1 MAHQAQM
8 TGRQRYPNLFKAG
21 RIGELETRNRIVR
34 SPCCTGM
41 GGMDGTVTDRL
52 IRHYTE
58 LARGRPGLLIVEYS
72 YIDKAASKSAQCQL
86 GCADNEHIPGLAWLA
101 RTIQSHGVKAGLQ
114 LEHAGRQKF
123 LGTPPIKAPSRIP
136 WEELHAMGGSVP
148 EELTFEEIQEI
159 VRAFG
164 EAARRAQL
172 AGFDFVEIH
181 GAHGYL
187 ITNFLSQRTNKRTD
201 WYGGSLENR
210 MRFLMQVVAEVR
222 KKVGRGFPL
231 GVRLSG
237 TEYEPDGTTI
247 EETVEVAKALE
258 KAGIDVIHV
267 SGGNHHQMHHQLSP
281 LYLEPAHNVW
291 AADAI
296 RQAVDIPIIASGSLN
311 TPELAESVLAEG
323 KGDFVGLG
331 RVLFADPLFPA
342 KAEAGLAED
351 IAPCIRCN
359 DGCQER
365 SFKRYQS
372 VLCTVN
378 PALGNEGMAGA
389 VPVRPGFRV
398 AVVGGG
404 PGGMQAAETL
414 ASRGARVTLFEKRE
428 LGGLLIEGGAPSFK
442 ADLRLLANYQR
453 NRMKKFGIEVV
464 HREATPEDVA
474 AGGFDHVVVAIG
486 GAPVARTFPGSE
498 RANVVDGCA
507 VLRGDAGAGGHVVVI
522 GGGLVG
528 CEAALHVAETASS
541 VSVVT
546 RREDFM
552 GEGGDAGIGVEAS
565 NRSAL
570 LEMFEQ
576 RKLAV
581 RTGLHVVRID
591 DEGALFADAAGRQL
605 RLPADSV
612 VISSGFRAQPWFAQ
626 ELERLGV
633 PATSIG
639 DCVEPRKIYDAILE
653 GYNVGLRL
661 GEATTT
667 HGDPSPLAPPFAL
680 AG

>member
-1 MAHQAQM
+1 MEQ
-8 TGRQRYPNLFKAG
+8 TGGRQRYPNLFKSG
-21 RIGELETRNRIVR
+21 RIGELEIRNRIVR

-41 GGMDGTVTDRL
+41 GTIDGSVTERL

-72 YIDKAASKSAQCQL
+72 FIDKQASKSAQCQL

-101 RTIQSHGVKAGLQ
+101 RTIQSYGVKAGIQ

-136 WEELHAMGGSVP
+136 WEELYAMGGSVP
-148 EELTFEEIQEI
+148 EELTWEEIQEI
-159 VRAFG
+159 VRSFG
-164 EAARRAQL
+164 DAARRAQL

-187 ITNFLSQRTNKRTD
+187 ITNFLSPRTNRRTD

-210 MRFLMQVVAEVR
+210 MRFLMQVIADVR
-222 KKVGRGFPL
+222 KKVGRRFPL

-237 TEYEPDGTTI
+237 TEYEPDGVMI
-247 EETVEVAKALE
+247 EDTVAVAKALE
-258 KAGIDVIHV
+258 RAGVDVIHV

-281 LYLEPAHNVW
+281 LYVAPAHNVW

-296 RQAVDIPIIASGSLN
+296 KQAVSIPVIASGSLN
-311 TPELAESVLAEG
+311 TPDLAESVLAEG

-331 RVLFADPLFPA
+331 RVLFADPYFPI
-342 KAEAGLAED
+342 KAEAGLSED
-351 IAPCIRCN
+351 IVPCIRCN

-389 VPVRPGFRV
+389 VPVPHGFSV
-398 AVVGGG
+398 AIVGGG
-404 PGGMQAAETL
+404 PAGMQAAETL
-414 ASRGARVTLFEKRE
+414 ALRGCKVTLFEKRK
-428 LGGLLIEGGAPSFK
+428 LGGLLIEGGVPSFK

-453 NRMKKFGIEVV
+453 NRMKKLGVQVV
-464 HREATPEDVA
+464 YREATPVELA
-474 AGGFDHVVVAIG
+474 GGGFDHVVVAIG
-486 GAPVARTFPGSE
+486 GAPVSRKFPGSDK
-498 RANVVDGCA
+498 ANVVDGCA
-507 VLRGDAGAGGHVVVI
+507 VLRGESNAHGRVVVI

-528 CEAALHVAETASS
+528 CEVALHLAEHCSS

-552 GEGGDAGIGVEAS
+552 GEGGDSGIGVEAS
-565 NRSAL
+565 NRAAM

-576 RKLAV
+576 RKVAV
-581 RTGLHVVRID
+581 RTGQHVVCVD
-591 DEGALFADAAGRQL
+591 DEGALFADTAGRQL
-605 RLPADSV
+605 RLPADSI
-612 VISSGFRAQPWFAQ
+612 VISSGFRAQPWFAE
-626 ELERLGV
+626 ELGRLGV
-633 PATSIG
+633 PTTSIG

-661 GEATTT
+661 NEAGAARV
-667 HGDPSPLAPPFAL
+667 HSDSSLPAL

>member
-1 MAHQAQM
+1 MEQ
-8 TGRQRYPNLFKAG
+8 TSGRQRYPNLFKPG
-21 RIGELETRNRIVR
+21 HIGGMEVRNRIVR

-41 GGMDGTVTDRL
+41 GAIDGSVTDRL

-72 YIDKAASKSAQCQL
+72 YIDKKASKSAQCQL

-101 RTIQSHGVKAGLQ
+101 RTIQSYGVKAGIQ

-148 EELTFEEIQEI
+148 EELTWEEIQEI
-159 VRAFG
+159 VQSFG
-164 EAARRAQL
+164 DAARRAQL

-187 ITNFLSQRTNKRTD
+187 ITNFLSPRTNRRTD

-210 MRFLMQVVAEVR
+210 MRFLMQVVADVR

-237 TEYEPDGTTI
+237 TEYEPDGVTI
-247 EETVEVAKALE
+247 EESVAVARALE

-267 SGGNHHQMHHQLSP
+267 SGGNHHQMHHQVSP
-281 LYLEPAHNVW
+281 LYVASAHNVW

-296 RQAVDIPIIASGSLN
+296 KQAVGIPVIASGSLN
-311 TPELAESVLAEG
+311 TPDLAESVLADG

-331 RVLFADPLFPA
+331 RVLFADPQFPA
-342 KAEAGLAED
+342 KAEAGISED
-351 IAPCIRCN
+351 IVPCIRCN

-389 VPVRPGFRV
+389 IPVPQGFSV

-404 PGGMQAAETL
+404 PGGMQVAETL
-414 ASRGARVTLFEKRE
+414 ALRGCKVTLFEKRK
-428 LGGLLIEGGAPSFK
+428 LGGMLIEGGTPSFK
-442 ADLRLLANYQR
+442 ADLRLLVSYQR
-453 NRMKKFGIEVV
+453 NRMKKLGVQVV
-464 HREATPEDVA
+464 YREATPVELA
-474 AGGFDHVVVAIG
+474 EGGFDHVVVAIG
-486 GAPVARTFPGSE
+486 GAPAPRKFPGSD
-498 RANVVDGCA
+498 RVNVVDGCA
-507 VLRGDAGAGGHVVVI
+507 VLRGEASAGGRVVVI

-528 CEAALHVAETASS
+528 CEVALHLAEHDSD

-552 GEGGDAGIGVEAS
+552 GEGGDSGIGVEAS
-565 NRSAL
+565 NRAAL
-570 LEMFEQ
+570 LEMFDQ
-576 RKLAV
+576 RKVAV
-581 RTGLHVVRID
+581 RTGLHIVCVD
-591 DEGALFADAAGRQL
+591 DDGALFADTAGRQA

-612 VISSGFRAQPWFAQ
+612 VISSGFRAQPWFAE
-626 ELERLGV
+626 ELGRLGV

-639 DCVEPRKIYDAILE
+639 DCVQPRKIFDAILE

-661 GEATTT
+661 GEA
-667 HGDPSPLAPPFAL
+667 GAAKVGSDSLLSAL
-680 AG
+680 AD

>member
-1 MAHQAQM
+1 MDRRNGGQP
-8 TGRQRYPNLFKAG
+8 YPNLFRPG
-21 RIGELETRNRIVR
+21 RIGSLEVRNRIVR

-41 GGMDGTVTDRL
+41 GAMDGSVTDRL

-72 YIDKAASKSAQCQL
+72 YVDKEASKSAQCQL

-101 RTIQSHGVKAGLQ
+101 RTIQSYGAKAGIQ

-148 EELTFEEIQEI
+148 EELTWDEIQAI

-187 ITNFLSQRTNKRTD
+187 ITNFLSTRTNRRTD

-210 MRFLMQVVAEVR
+210 MRFLLQVVAEVR
-222 KKVGRGFPL
+222 RKVGRGFPL

-237 TEYEPDGTTI
+237 SEYEPDGVTI
-247 EETVEVAKALE
+247 DESVVVAQALE

-267 SGGNHHQMHHQLSP
+267 SGGNHHQMHHQVSP
-281 LYLEPAHNVW
+281 LYVPAAHNVW

-296 RQAVDIPIIASGSLN
+296 KRAVGIPVIASGSLN

-331 RVLFADPLFPA
+331 RVLFADPQFPA

-351 IAPCIRCN
+351 IVPCIRCN

-378 PALGNEGMAGA
+378 PTLGNEAMAGA
-389 VPVRPGFRV
+389 TPVPPGFSV

-414 ASRGARVTLFEKRE
+414 ALRGCRVTLFERRK
-428 LGGLLIEGGAPSFK
+428 LGGMLIEGSTPSFK
-442 ADLRLLANYQR
+442 SDLRLLVNYQR
-453 NRMKKFGIEVV
+453 NRMKKLGVHVV
-464 HREATPEDVA
+464 YREAVPEELA
-474 AGGFDHVVVAIG
+474 RGGFDHVVVAIG
-486 GAPVARTFPGSE
+486 GAPVPRRFPGSD
-498 RANVVDGCA
+498 RANVLDGCA
-507 VLRGDAGAGGHVVVI
+507 VLRGDSRADGRVVVI

-528 CEAALHVAETASS
+528 CEVALHLAEKGQSVTVA
-541 VSVVT
+541 T

-552 GEGGDAGIGVEAS
+552 GEGGDSGIGVEAS
-565 NRSAL
+565 NRTAL
-570 LEMFEQ
+570 LEMFE
-576 RKLAV
+576 RYEVPAL
-581 RTGLHVVRID
+581 TGMHVQCVD
-591 DEGALFADAAGRQL
+591 DDGVLFADAEGRPV
-605 RLPADSV
+605 RIAADSV
-612 VISSGFRAQPWFAQ
+612 VISSGFRAQPHFAE
-626 ELERLGV
+626 ELARLGV

-639 DCVEPRKIYDAILE
+639 DCVQPRKIFDAILE

-661 GEATTT
+661 GDASSVRARN
-667 HGDPSPLAPPFAL
+667 DSLSPAM
-680 AG
+680 AGQGL

>member
-1 MAHQAQM
+1 MEPVR
-8 TGRQRYPNLFKAG
+8 GRQRYPNLFRRG
-21 RIGELETRNRIVR
+21 RIGDLEIPNRIVR

-41 GGMDGTVTDRL
+41 GAMDGSVTDRL

-72 YIDKAASKSAQCQL
+72 YVDKEASKSAQCQL

-101 RTIQSHGVKAGLQ
+101 RTIQSYGVKAGIQ

-148 EELTFEEIQEI
+148 EELTWDEIQEI
-159 VRAFG
+159 VRSFG
-164 EAARRAQL
+164 DAARRAQL

-187 ITNFLSQRTNKRTD
+187 ITNFLSTRTNRRTD

-210 MRFLMQVVAEVR
+210 MRFLMQVVADVR

-237 TEYEPDGTTI
+237 SEYEPDGVTI
-247 EETVEVAKALE
+247 DESVEVAKALE

-267 SGGNHHQMHHQLSP
+267 SGGNHHQMHHQVSP
-281 LYLEPAHNVW
+281 LYVPAAHNVW

-296 RQAVDIPIIASGSLN
+296 KHAVSIPVIASGSLN

-331 RVLFADPLFPA
+331 RVLFADPQFPA
-342 KAEAGLAED
+342 KAEAGLSED
-351 IAPCIRCN
+351 IVPCIRCN

-378 PALGNEGMAGA
+378 PTLGNEAMAGA
-389 VPVRPGFRV
+389 SPVPPGYSV

-414 ASRGARVTLFEKRE
+414 ALRGCKVPLFEKRK
-428 LGGLLIEGGAPSFK
+428 LGGMLIEGSAPSFK
-442 ADLRLLANYQR
+442 SDLRLLMNYQR
-453 NRMKKFGIEVV
+453 NRMKKLGVQVVYREVAPA
-464 HREATPEDVA
+464 ELAE
-474 AGGFDHVVVAIG
+474 GGFQHVVVAIG
-486 GAPVARTFPGSE
+486 GAPVPRRFPGSD
-498 RANVVDGCA
+498 RAAVVDGCA
-507 VLRGDAGAGGHVVVI
+507 VLRGDSSAGGRVVVI

-528 CEAALHVAETASS
+528 CEAALHLASHGSS
-541 VSVVT
+541 VTVVT

-552 GEGGDAGIGVEAS
+552 GEGGDSGIGVEAS

-570 LEMFEQ
+570 LEMFDRYQ
-576 RKLAV
+576 VAV
-581 RTGLHVVRID
+581 RTGLHVAGF
-591 DEGALFADAAGRQL
+591 DEDGVSFADAAGRQL

-612 VISSGFRAQPWFAQ
+612 VISSGFRAQPEFAE
-626 ELERLGV
+626 ELGRLGI

-639 DCVEPRKIYDAILE
+639 DCVQPRKIFDAMLE
-653 GYNVGLRL
+653 GYNLGLRL
-661 GEATTT
+661 GDTAPVAV
-667 HGDPSPLAPPFAL
+667 GADSLSPAM

>member
-1 MAHQAQM
+1 MEPVR
-8 TGRQRYPNLFKAG
+8 GRQRYPNLFRRG
-21 RIGELETRNRIVR
+21 RIGDLEIPNRIVR

-41 GGMDGTVTDRL
+41 GAMDGSVTDRL

-72 YIDKAASKSAQCQL
+72 YVDKEASKSAQCQL

-101 RTIQSHGVKAGLQ
+101 RTIQSYGVKAGIQ

-148 EELTFEEIQEI
+148 EELTWDEIQEI
-159 VRAFG
+159 VRSFG
-164 EAARRAQL
+164 DAARRAQL

-187 ITNFLSQRTNKRTD
+187 ITNFLSTRTNRRTD

-210 MRFLMQVVAEVR
+210 MRFLMQVVADVR

-237 TEYEPDGTTI
+237 SEYEPDGVTI
-247 EETVEVAKALE
+247 DESVEVAKALE

-267 SGGNHHQMHHQLSP
+267 SGGNHHQMHHQVSP
-281 LYLEPAHNVW
+281 LYVPAAHNVW

-296 RQAVDIPIIASGSLN
+296 KHAVSIPVIASGSLN

-331 RVLFADPLFPA
+331 RVLFADPQFPA
-342 KAEAGLAED
+342 KAEAGLSED
-351 IAPCIRCN
+351 IVPCIRCN

-378 PALGNEGMAGA
+378 PTLGNEAMAGA
-389 VPVRPGFRV
+389 SPVPPGYSV

-414 ASRGARVTLFEKRE
+414 ALRGCKVTLFEKRK
-428 LGGLLIEGGAPSFK
+428 LGGMLIEGSAPSFK
-442 ADLRLLANYQR
+442 SDLRLLMNYQR
-453 NRMKKFGIEVV
+453 NRMKKLGVQVVYREVAPA
-464 HREATPEDVA
+464 ELAE
-474 AGGFDHVVVAIG
+474 GGFQHVVVAIG
-486 GAPVARTFPGSE
+486 GAPVPRRFPGSD
-498 RANVVDGCA
+498 RAAVVDGCA
-507 VLRGDAGAGGHVVVI
+507 VLRGDSSAGGRVVVI

-528 CEAALHVAETASS
+528 CEAALHLASHGSS
-541 VSVVT
+541 VTVVT

-552 GEGGDAGIGVEAS
+552 GEGGDSGIGVEAS

-570 LEMFEQ
+570 LEMFDRYQ
-576 RKLAV
+576 VAV
-581 RTGLHVVRID
+581 RTGLHVAGF
-591 DEGALFADAAGRQL
+591 DEDGVSFADAAGRQL

-612 VISSGFRAQPWFAQ
+612 VISSGFRAQPEFAE
-626 ELERLGV
+626 ELGRLGI

-639 DCVEPRKIYDAILE
+639 DCVQPRKIFDAMLE
-653 GYNVGLRL
+653 GYNLGLRL
-661 GEATTT
+661 GDTAPVAV
-667 HGDPSPLAPPFAL
+667 GADSLSPAM

>member
-1 MAHQAQM
+1 MEPVR
-8 TGRQRYPNLFKAG
+8 GRQRYPNLFRRG
-21 RIGELETRNRIVR
+21 RIGDLEIPNRIVR

-41 GGMDGTVTDRL
+41 GAMDGSVTDRL

-72 YIDKAASKSAQCQL
+72 YVDKEASKSAQCQL

-101 RTIQSHGVKAGLQ
+101 RTIQSYGVKAGIQ

-148 EELTFEEIQEI
+148 EELTWDEIQEI
-159 VRAFG
+159 VRSFG
-164 EAARRAQL
+164 DAARRAQL

-187 ITNFLSQRTNKRTD
+187 ITNFLSTRTNRRTD

-210 MRFLMQVVAEVR
+210 MRFLMQVVADVR

-237 TEYEPDGTTI
+237 SEYEPDGVTI
-247 EETVEVAKALE
+247 DESVEVARALE

-267 SGGNHHQMHHQLSP
+267 SGGNHHQMHHQVSP
-281 LYLEPAHNVW
+281 LYVPAAHNVW

-296 RQAVDIPIIASGSLN
+296 KHAVSIPVIASGSLN

-331 RVLFADPLFPA
+331 RVLFADPQFPA
-342 KAEAGLAED
+342 KAEAGLSED
-351 IAPCIRCN
+351 IVPCIRCN

-378 PALGNEGMAGA
+378 PTLGNEAMAGA
-389 VPVRPGFRV
+389 SPVPPGYSV

-414 ASRGARVTLFEKRE
+414 ALRGCKVTLFEKRK
-428 LGGLLIEGGAPSFK
+428 LGGMLIEGSAPSFK
-442 ADLRLLANYQR
+442 SDLRLLMSYQR
-453 NRMKKFGIEVV
+453 NRMKKLGVQVVYREVAPA
-464 HREATPEDVA
+464 ELAE
-474 AGGFDHVVVAIG
+474 GGFQHVVVAIG
-486 GAPVARTFPGSE
+486 GAPVPRRFPGSD
-498 RANVVDGCA
+498 RAAVVDGCA
-507 VLRGDAGAGGHVVVI
+507 VLRGDSSAGGRVVVI

-528 CEAALHVAETASS
+528 CEAALHLASHGSS
-541 VSVVT
+541 VTVVT

-552 GEGGDAGIGVEAS
+552 GEGGDSGIGVEAS

-570 LEMFEQ
+570 LEMFDRYQ
-576 RKLAV
+576 VAV
-581 RTGLHVVRID
+581 RTGLHVAGF
-591 DEGALFADAAGRQL
+591 DEDGVSFADAAGRQL

-612 VISSGFRAQPWFAQ
+612 VISSGFRAQPEFAE
-626 ELERLGV
+626 ELGRLGI

-639 DCVEPRKIYDAILE
+639 DCVQPRKIFDAMLE
-653 GYNVGLRL
+653 GYNLGLRL
-661 GEATTT
+661 GDTAPVAV
-667 HGDPSPLAPPFAL
+667 GADSLSPAM

>member
-1 MAHQAQM
+1 MEPTH
-8 TGRQRYPNLFKAG
+8 GRQRYPNLFKPG
-21 RIGELETRNRIVR
+21 RIGNLETRNRIVR

-41 GGMDGTVTDRL
+41 GAMDGSVTDRL

-72 YIDKAASKSAQCQL
+72 YVDKEASKSAQCQL

-101 RTIQSHGVKAGLQ
+101 RTIQSYGAKAGLQ

-148 EELTFEEIQEI
+148 EELTWDEIQAI

-164 EAARRAQL
+164 DAARRAQL

-187 ITNFLSQRTNKRTD
+187 ITNFLSPRTNRRTD

-210 MRFLMQVVAEVR
+210 MRFLMQVVADVR

-237 TEYEPDGTTI
+237 SEYEPDGVTI
-247 EETVEVAKALE
+247 EESIEVAKALE

-267 SGGNHHQMHHQLSP
+267 SGGNHHQMHHQVSP
-281 LYLEPAHNVW
+281 LYVSSAHNVW

-296 RQAVDIPIIASGSLN
+296 KRAVGIPVIASGSLN
-311 TPELAESVLAEG
+311 TPELAESVIAEG

-331 RVLFADPLFPA
+331 RVLFADPQFPA
-342 KAEAGLAED
+342 KAEAGLSED
-351 IAPCIRCN
+351 IVPCIRCN

-378 PALGNEGMAGA
+378 PTLGNEAMSG
-389 VPVRPGFRV
+389 VTSVLPGFSV

-414 ASRGARVTLFEKRE
+414 ALRGCKVTLFERRK
-428 LGGLLIEGGAPSFK
+428 LGGMLIEGSAPSFK
-442 ADLRLLANYQR
+442 SDLKLLVNYQR
-453 NRMKKFGIEVV
+453 GRMKKLGVQVV
-464 HREATPEDVA
+464 YRDVA
-474 AGGFDHVVVAIG
+474 PADLARGGFQHVVVAIG
-486 GAPVARTFPGSE
+486 GAPVPRRFPGSD
-498 RANVVDGCA
+498 RAAVVDGCA
-507 VLRGDAGAGGHVVVI
+507 VLRGDSSAGGRVVVI

-528 CEAALHVAETASS
+528 CEVALHLAGQGSS
-541 VSVVT
+541 VTVVT
-546 RREDFM
+546 RRDDFM
-552 GEGGDAGIGVEAS
+552 GEGGDSGIGVEAS
-565 NRSAL
+565 NRAAL
-570 LEMFEQ
+570 LEMFD
-576 RKLAV
+576 RYKVAV
-581 RTGLHVVRID
+581 RTGMHVVGVD
-591 DEGALFADAAGRQL
+591 DDGVLFADAAGRQL

-612 VISSGFRAQPWFAQ
+612 VISSGFRAQPEFAE
-626 ELERLGV
+626 ELGRLGI

-639 DCVEPRKIYDAILE
+639 DCVQPRKIFDAILE
-653 GYNVGLRL
+653 GYNAGLRL
-661 GEATTT
+661 GGTADVAVEA
-667 HGDPSPLAPPFAL
+667 DSLPPVVA
-680 AG
+680 A

>member
-1 MAHQAQM
+1 MEPVR
-8 TGRQRYPNLFKAG
+8 GRQRYPNLFRRG
-21 RIGELETRNRIVR
+21 RIGDLEIPNRIVR

-41 GGMDGTVTDRL
+41 GAMDGSVTDRL

-72 YIDKAASKSAQCQL
+72 YVDKEASKSAQCQL

-101 RTIQSHGVKAGLQ
+101 RTIQSYGVKAGIQ

-148 EELTFEEIQEI
+148 EELTWDEIQEI
-159 VRAFG
+159 VRSFG
-164 EAARRAQL
+164 DAARRAQL

-187 ITNFLSQRTNKRTD
+187 ITNFLSTRTNRRTD

-210 MRFLMQVVAEVR
+210 MRFLMQVVADVR

-237 TEYEPDGTTI
+237 SEYEPDGVTI
-247 EETVEVAKALE
+247 DESVEVAKALE

-267 SGGNHHQMHHQLSP
+267 SGGNHHQMHHQVSP
-281 LYLEPAHNVW
+281 LYVPAAHNVW

-296 RQAVDIPIIASGSLN
+296 KHAVSIPVIASGSLN

-331 RVLFADPLFPA
+331 RVLFADPQFPA
-342 KAEAGLAED
+342 KAEAGLSED
-351 IAPCIRCN
+351 IVPCIRCN

-378 PALGNEGMAGA
+378 PTLGNEAMAGA
-389 VPVRPGFRV
+389 SPVPPGYSV

-414 ASRGARVTLFEKRE
+414 ALRGCKVTLFEKRK
-428 LGGLLIEGGAPSFK
+428 LGGMLIEGSAPSFK
-442 ADLRLLANYQR
+442 SDLRLLMNYQR
-453 NRMKKFGIEVV
+453 NRMKKLGVQVVYREVAPA
-464 HREATPEDVA
+464 ELAE
-474 AGGFDHVVVAIG
+474 GGFQHVVVAIG
-486 GAPVARTFPGSE
+486 GAPVPRRFPGSD
-498 RANVVDGCA
+498 RAAVVDGCA
-507 VLRGDAGAGGHVVVI
+507 VLRGDSSAGGRVVVI

-528 CEAALHVAETASS
+528 CEAALHLASHGSS
-541 VSVVT
+541 VTVVT

-552 GEGGDAGIGVEAS
+552 GEGGDSGIGVEAS
-565 NRSAL
+565 NRAAL
-570 LEMFEQ
+570 LEMFDRYQ
-576 RKLAV
+576 VAV
-581 RTGLHVVRID
+581 RTGLHVAGF
-591 DEGALFADAAGRQL
+591 DEDGVSFADAAGRQL

-612 VISSGFRAQPWFAQ
+612 VISSGFRAQPEFAE
-626 ELERLGV
+626 ELGRLGI

-639 DCVEPRKIYDAILE
+639 DCVQPRKIFDAMLE
-653 GYNVGLRL
+653 GYNLGLRL
-661 GEATTT
+661 GDTAPVAV
-667 HGDPSPLAPPFAL
+667 GADSLSPAM